1 MMNRLDDA
9 CIWAKVRLC
18 KAKEGIQEFFS
29 NQDGVANVVATIIVL
44 LITVLLIAAFW
55 DQLQGWIEGI
65 MDQIFD
71 KNDWSYTGGGT
82 GQGLQ

>member
-29 NQDGVANVVATIIVL
+29 NQDGVSNVVATIIVL

-55 DQLQGWIEGI
+55 GQLKEWVSGI
-65 MDQIFD
+65 MDQIF
-71 KNDWSYTGGGT
+71 
-82 GQGLQ
+82 GQSFDGSGLE